1 VVVSKGKPLD
11 PVCYRTQEQQGGPR
25 PPCCKNPKQTHMSA
39 TSINIQPIK
48 SSSEIHNRREKDLS
62 YVRKELSPLNEKYEE
77 DTIYNRLSDI
87 KDRYTKTTRQQM
99 QKKAT
104 PIREGV
110 VVIGKD
116 TTMEHLKEFAQK
128 CEQRF
133 GIKAFQIHIHRDEG
147 HMKSQDWKPNLHAHM
162 VFDWTDKG
170 GKSIKL
176 NRQDMSEM
184 QTLLADSLQMDRGVS
199 SDKKHLTALQ
209 FKTEKERSELVELN
223 QSLSKTTQI
232 LSEKQQ
238 KLTEL
243 KTEIV
248 LTETKKSAH
257 KAISKASE
265 RFSDLLGMT
274 KNDKEKEGLKT
285 ALSEAETTIEN
296 QARQLRQKDVVIE
309 SQTKKLSVL
318 SQASEE
324 NKAIKSMLS
333 NDVRAAKELRKELGA
348 MFSHAMNPEQW
359 EAIRQK
365 WPKVHEAA
373 RQGVEELKKEQN
385 NSLERKKGFGMG
397 R

>member
-1 VVVSKGKPLD
+1 
-11 PVCYRTQEQQGGPR
+11 
-25 PPCCKNPKQTHMSA
+25 MSA

-62 YVRKELSPLNEKYEE
+62 YVRKELSPLNERHEE
-77 DTIYNRLSDI
+77 DTIVNRLSDI
-87 KDRYTKTTRQQM
+87 KDRYTQTTGQQM

-110 VVIGKD
+110 IVVGEG
-116 TTMEHLKEFAQK
+116 TTMEHLKDFAQK

-147 HMKSQDWKPNLHAHM
+147 HMKAKDWKPNLHAHM

-184 QTLLADSLQMDRGVS
+184 QTLLADSLNMERGVS

-209 FKTEKERSELVELN
+209 FKTEKERSELAELD
-223 QSLSKTTQI
+223 QSLSKTSLS

-238 KLTEL
+238 QLSEI
-243 KTEIV
+243 KTDIA
-248 LTETKKSAH
+248 LIQTKKNAQM
-257 KAISKASE
+257 AISKASE
-265 RFSDLLGMT
+265 KFSDLLGMT
-274 KNDKEKEGLKT
+274 KNDKEKEGLKK
-285 ALSEAETTIEN
+285 ALNEAETTIEN
-296 QARQLRQKDVVIE
+296 QTRQLRQKDVVIE
-309 SQTKKLSVL
+309 SQARKISAL

-324 NKAIKSMLS
+324 NKAIKFMLS
-333 NDVRAAKELRKELGA
+333 NDVRAAKEFRKELGA

-359 EAIRQK
+359 EAIKQK

-373 RQGVEELKKEQN
+373 REGIEELKKEQAN
-385 NSLERKKGFGMG
+385 TQDRKRGYSM
-397 R
+397 